1 MLGSIEDSKDFH
13 RNHNLFMAD
22 VIPVVGTIS
31 SCIRI
36 VVSVGLIALNILRAP
51 VLACVGL
58 GNYLLNKDVIL
69 LNESLGNL
77 MAIGYNIAMIA
88 YGILTMPPIL
98 GSISALLFMH
108 IFLTYPTL

>member
-13 RNHNLFMAD
+13 RNQGLLIAD
-22 VIPVVGTIS
+22 LIPVAGTIS

-36 VVSVGLIALNILRAP
+36 VASVGLIALNILRAP

-69 LNESLGNL
+69 LNEALGDL
-77 MAIGYNIAMIA
+77 MAIGYNIAMVA
-88 YGILTMPPIL
+88 YGILTMPPII

-108 IFLTYPTL
+108 IF